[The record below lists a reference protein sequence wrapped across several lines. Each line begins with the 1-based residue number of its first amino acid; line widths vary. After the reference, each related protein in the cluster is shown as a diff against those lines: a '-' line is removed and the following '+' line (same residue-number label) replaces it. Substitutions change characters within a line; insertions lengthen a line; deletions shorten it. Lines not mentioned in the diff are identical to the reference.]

1 MIYIPLILSHIL
13 PYHSLFPL
21 ASTVDCVT
29 DAPSNHP
36 SASCVPVKA
45 KVGVKYTGTDEALI
59 RSAVFSTAKKQVES
73 LPADVSGKF
82 LGITFVGQRV
92 DESGGKDNLNPFP
105 GNLSP
110 GVAAAEQQQETNT
123 PEGYAPLGITFMAA
137 LALAVLLVALLVGRG
152 IRNRARRNKASREM
166 TDKSAK
172 AKSKDFGG
180 EEGSFA
186 GVTSVGSDNRIG
198 IDRRSMDESGHI
210 MVSSPATSA
219 PTDHSGEYDEV
230 EVELN
235 PDDLLAEPAKMEKKR
250 SRGLGMFRSRS
261 RSRSKSPGR
270 QRRRSKSPGA
280 AESVDDGMI
289 ARSILNDLNQEENM
303 AAAAPVPINRTSTNQ
318 SIEACLDYYNY
329 NETMIDSRGRSVT
342 PTRSLIDDDEDIYGI
357 VDLGE

>member
-1 MIYIPLILSHIL
+1 M
-13 PYHSLFPL
+13 
-21 ASTVDCVT
+21 
-29 DAPSNHP
+29 
-36 SASCVPVKA
+36 
-45 KVGVKYTGTDEALI
+45 KYTGTDEASI
-59 RSAVFSTAKKQVES
+59 RSAVFSTARNQVES

-82 LGITFVGQRV
+82 LGISFVGQRV
-92 DESGGKDNLNPFP
+92 DESAGKDNLNPFP

-110 GVAAAEQQQETNT
+110 GVAAAVQQETNE

-152 IRNRARRNKASREM
+152 IRNRTRRNKARRDA
-166 TDKSAK
+166 TNKSSK
-172 AKSKDFGG
+172 SKSKDFSG

-270 QRRRSKSPGA
+270 QRSRSKSPGA
-280 AESVDDGMI
+280 AESGDDGMN
-289 ARSILNDLNQEENM
+289 ARSILNDLNQGEDM
-303 AAAAPVPINRTSTNQ
+303 AAAAPINRTSTNQ

-329 NETMIDSRGRSVT
+329 NETMLDSRGRSVT
-342 PTRSLIDDDEDIYGI
+342 PTRSLIDDEDEDIYGI

>member
-1 MIYIPLILSHIL
+1 MTQSSTSLIHFNATV
-13 PYHSLFPL
+13 FPS
-21 ASTVDCVT
+21 APTVDCAT
-29 DAPSNHP
+29 DAPSGYP

-45 KVGVKYTGTDEALI
+45 KVGVKYTGTDEASI
-59 RSAVFSTAKKQVES
+59 RSAVFSTAKNQVES

-92 DESGGKDNLNPFP
+92 DESAGKDNLNPFP

-110 GVAAAEQQQETNT
+110 GVAAAEQQQTNA

-166 TDKSAK
+166 TDTSKSAK
-172 AKSKDFGG
+172 SKSKDFGG

-198 IDRRSMDESGHI
+198 IGRRSMDESGHI
-210 MVSSPATSA
+210 VVSSPATSA

-235 PDDLLAEPAKMEKKR
+235 PDDLAEPAKMEKKR
-250 SRGLGMFRSRS
+250 SRGLSMFRS

-270 QRRRSKSPGA
+270 QRSRSKSPGN
-280 AESVDDGMI
+280 DGMN
-289 ARSILNDLNQEENM
+289 ARSILNDLHQEENM

-329 NETMIDSRGRSVT
+329 NETMLDSRGRSVT
-342 PTRSLIDDDEDIYGI
+342 PTRSLIDDDDEGIYGI
-357 VDLGE
+357 VDLG

>member
-1 MIYIPLILSHIL
+1 
-13 PYHSLFPL
+13 
-21 ASTVDCVT
+21 
-29 DAPSNHP
+29 
-36 SASCVPVKA
+36 
-45 KVGVKYTGTDEALI
+45 
-59 RSAVFSTAKKQVES
+59 
-73 LPADVSGKF
+73 
-82 LGITFVGQRV
+82 
-92 DESGGKDNLNPFP
+92 
-105 GNLSP
+105 
-110 GVAAAEQQQETNT
+110 
-123 PEGYAPLGITFMAA
+123 MAA

-166 TDKSAK
+166 TAKSAK
-172 AKSKDFGG
+172 SKSIDFGG

-198 IDRRSMDESGHI
+198 IDRRSMGESGHI

-235 PDDLLAEPAKMEKKR
+235 PEDLLAEPAKMEKKR
-250 SRGLGMFRSRS
+250 SRGLGMFRS

-280 AESVDDGMI
+280 AESVDDGMN

-329 NETMIDSRGRSVT
+329 NETMLDSRGRSVT
-342 PTRSLIDDDEDIYGI
+342 PTRSLIDDDDEDIYGI